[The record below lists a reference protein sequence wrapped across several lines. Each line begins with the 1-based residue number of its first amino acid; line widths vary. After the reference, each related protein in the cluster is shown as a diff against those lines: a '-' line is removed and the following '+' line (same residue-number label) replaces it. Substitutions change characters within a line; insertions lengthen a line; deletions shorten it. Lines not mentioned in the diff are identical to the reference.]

1 MRSLGLPMLQKL
13 THLAPLALRAGVG
26 AVFAVHG
33 WQKLT
38 DGAAGF
44 AQMLVGLGVPAP
56 EVFAWL
62 VTAAELVGGVL
73 LLLGLLTRLATLPLI
88 ATMVGA
94 IALVKTDLGVIAP
107 MGAPM
112 PGAELDIA
120 LLAGLLA
127 LALLGPGSLS
137 LDHAVGVERAE
148 GRPLQGFGHPGTG
161 VTLLWS
167 NAV

>member
-1 MRSLGLPMLQKL
+1 MRTLGLPMLQRL
-13 THLAPLALRAGVG
+13 THLAPLVLRVG
-26 AVFAVHG
+26 LGIVFVAHG

-38 DGAAGF
+38 NGPSGF
-44 AQMLVGLGVPAP
+44 AQMLVGLDVPAP
-56 EVFAWL
+56 EVLAWL
-62 VTAAELVGGVL
+62 VTVAELVGGVL

-94 IALVKTDLGVIAP
+94 IALVKADLGVIAP

-127 LALLGPGSLS
+127 LALIGPGRLS
-137 LDHAVGVERAE
+137 VDHAVGVERAE
-148 GRPLQGFGHPGTG
+148 GARAHGATTTPG
-161 VTLLWS
+161 
-167 NAV
+167 